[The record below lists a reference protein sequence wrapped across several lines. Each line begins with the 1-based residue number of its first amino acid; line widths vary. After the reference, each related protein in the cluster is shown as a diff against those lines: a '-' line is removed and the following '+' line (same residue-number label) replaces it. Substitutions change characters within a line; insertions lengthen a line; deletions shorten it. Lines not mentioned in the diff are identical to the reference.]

1 MMWIEKI
8 FEIIFVIISAFLINK
23 LLSLY
28 LKEKVKKYL
37 NISELKYVFDL
48 LNFIIYGV
56 AILIIFQIIGI
67 PTESIL
73 ISSGILGLAIGFATK
88 DLISNLIGGLLIV
101 VDKPFKIG
109 DYVEING
116 IRGIVKGFSLRNI
129 KLIDVNGYLI
139 TIPCSILLS
148 KNIYN
153 YTKNNTYLYD
163 IELQREFFES
173 KKNEIKNN
181 IVSYYFIDTSKV
193 KVVLKFKNFEELK
206 ELLNKLYK

>member
-116 IRGIVKGFSLRNI
+116 IRGIEG
-129 KLIDVNGYLI
+129 
-139 TIPCSILLS
+139 
-148 KNIYN
+148 
-153 YTKNNTYLYD
+153 
-163 IELQREFFES
+163 
-173 KKNEIKNN
+173 
-181 IVSYYFIDTSKV
+181 
-193 KVVLKFKNFEELK
+193 
-206 ELLNKLYK
+206 